1 MKKLRIKFKKIKLL
15 LVNLILVLFISKH
28 IFSNDILFEIQGNQ
42 YTDSEVIISLL
53 KDIPDN
59 LDAEFTNDIIK
70 VLYQSNLFSDVSVN
84 FKDNKYIIKVK
95 EFPNINKLYFDNNKR
110 FKDDDLK
117 LIAAQLNFTIFNE
130 VSTSLFIDE
139 TKKLYES
146 FGYNN
151 VNIDYSEKI
160 NEETNTVDLY
170 FNIEEGNITNINK
183 IIFDG
188 NEKILS
194 QEIYAI
200 IKSKTK
206 SIRNFFV
213 NNNYKRSVVERDK
226 FLITDYYKN
235 NGFLDV
241 TVDLK
246 IEYLENNRVNLYYNI
261 FEGKRYNLSS
271 IDIIDTSSLLSPNI
285 SNLISIKKN
294 NFLKKEKV
302 FSSNKIDKLRDE
314 ISTIIIDNGVE
325 FLKLIILKK
334 EIIKILILL
343 LRL

>member
-15 LVNLILVLFISKH
+15 LVNLILVLFISKP

-117 LIAAQLNFTIFNE
+117 LIASQLNFTIFNE

-261 FEGKRYNLSS
+261 FEGKRY
-271 IDIIDTSSLLSPNI
+271 
-285 SNLISIKKN
+285 
-294 NFLKKEKV
+294 
-302 FSSNKIDKLRDE
+302 
-314 ISTIIIDNGVE
+314 
-325 FLKLIILKK
+325 
-334 EIIKILILL
+334 
-343 LRL
+343 